1 MSLAELKES
10 VAQLT
15 DREKGDLAASILDCL
30 PPHGTEDAADDSIAE
45 AAHRRGE
52 LDSGRAQSVRA
63 DEFWAAIESERASW
77 K

>member
-1 MSLAELKES
+1 MSLAEIKES

-30 PPHGTEDAADDSIAE
+30 PPHSTEDASADSIAE
-45 AAHRRGE
+45 ASRRRSE
-52 LDSGRAQSVRA
+52 LDSGRVQPMRA
-63 DEFWAAIESERASW
+63 DEFWAAIERERAAW